1 MKKLPK
7 ISDVLRGNC
16 CETCHN
22 IPQKNTHEWV
32 SQEEF
37 FNKTDAFSERLQQR
51 LIKKLNI

>member
-7 ISDVLRGNC
+7 MSDVLRGNC